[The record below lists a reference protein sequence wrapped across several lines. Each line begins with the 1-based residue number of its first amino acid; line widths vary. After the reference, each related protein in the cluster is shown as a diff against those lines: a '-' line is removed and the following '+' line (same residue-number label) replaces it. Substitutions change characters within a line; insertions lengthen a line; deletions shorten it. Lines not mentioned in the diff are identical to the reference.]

1 MAENGKGVGSAEGN
15 PGEPGGAGMR
25 GGSQE
30 AVAMVQAVG
39 RGLGRRGAGGREKK
53 EGSERDV

>member
-1 MAENGKGVGSAEGN
+1 MDQFHPNHTAENGKGVGSAEGN

-30 AVAMVQAVG
+30 AVAMVQVNTG
-39 RGLGRRGAGGREKK
+39 RAWPG
-53 EGSERDV
+53 